1 MRCVCLIAVW
11 STGKID
17 FVEPDPEEYQAVQM
31 TRDDNVLLN
40 DVYFTSYNMNHHQPL
55 TPLTPIS
62 KIVSVPRTS
71 SNLRTLD
78 DLVDPDIPPPY
89 TL

>member
-1 MRCVCLIAVW
+1 MIIVLSA
-11 STGKID
+11 GKID
-17 FVEPDPEEYQAVQM
+17 FVEPEPEEHQAVQM

-62 KIVSVPRTS
+62 KIVSEVSRTP
-71 SNLRTLD
+71 LTYEPVG
-78 DLVDPDIPPPY
+78 DLVDPDIPS
-89 TL
+89 LCRSCR

>member
-1 MRCVCLIAVW
+1 M
-11 STGKID
+11 
-17 FVEPDPEEYQAVQM
+17 DPEDYQAVQM
-31 TRDDNVLLN
+31 TRDDNAVLLN

-62 KIVSVPRTS
+62 KIVSPRLS
-71 SNLRTLD
+71 SNLRTQLVATFATQLYPHILARVS
-78 DLVDPDIPPPY
+78 DLEQKT

>member
-1 MRCVCLIAVW
+1 MLSA
-11 STGKID
+11 GKID
-17 FVEPDPEEYQAVQM
+17 FVEPEPEEHQAVQM

-62 KIVSVPRTS
+62 KIVSEVSRTP
-71 SNLRTLD
+71 LTYELWATLSTQIY
-78 DLVDPDIPPPY
+78 PHCAARAAN
-89 TL
+89 